1 MTRLQ
6 RMKKK
11 STIQNKSS
19 GDDNV
24 KRSRTGENSRLRR
37 YQKSKKK
44 RCEVSKATIYFLDI
58 IIKNFFFLFQ
68 VSPVSGS
75 DSIVLIYKVNVVY
88 RNVRENGYAVNY
100 AFFPSRTTQF
110 PFIHSLT

>member
-24 KRSRTGENSRLRR
+24 KRRRTGENSRLRR
-37 YQKSKKK
+37 YQRSKKE
-44 RCEVSKATIYFLDI
+44 RCEVSKATVYFWDI
-58 IIKNFFFLFQ
+58 IIKKLIFFLFQ
-68 VSPVSGS
+68 VSPVSGKG
-75 DSIVLIYKVNVVY
+75 SIKTILKVRYKAGVHLCM
-88 RNVRENGYAVNY
+88 ENRPIGRLDFDRSA
-100 AFFPSRTTQF
+100 
-110 PFIHSLT
+110 